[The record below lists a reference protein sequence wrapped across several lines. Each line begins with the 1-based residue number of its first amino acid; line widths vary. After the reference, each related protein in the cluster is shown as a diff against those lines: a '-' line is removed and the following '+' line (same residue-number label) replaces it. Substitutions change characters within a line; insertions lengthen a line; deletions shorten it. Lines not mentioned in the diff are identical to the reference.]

1 MTAEKQYYLKWS
13 NFSDNILTSLESLR
27 GDEDFVD
34 VTIACEGHS
43 LKAHKVVLSA
53 CSLYIKKLLKV
64 SLNGPLLAKLAITL
78 GAYIH

>member
-1 MTAEKQYYLKWS
+1 MTDGKQYCLKWN

-34 VTIACEGHS
+34 VTIACEGQS

-53 CSLYIKKLLKV
+53 CSLYMKKLLKV
-64 SLNGPLLAKLAITL
+64 IIKFFIYFFFTLNFI
-78 GAYIH
+78 